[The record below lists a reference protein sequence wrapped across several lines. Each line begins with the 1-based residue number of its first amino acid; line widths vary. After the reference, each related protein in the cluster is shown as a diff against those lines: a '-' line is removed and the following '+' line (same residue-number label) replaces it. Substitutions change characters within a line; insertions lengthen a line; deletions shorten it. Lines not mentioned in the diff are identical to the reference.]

1 MYSSHN
7 KQDRHPNIRKAAPD
21 GSLSTAGIVVS
32 DISPRVTEWIP
43 QLLDELLPSSL
54 HTIRKF
60 ISDIDPQ
67 ILTHGRYG
75 SVLPALQD
83 ETLGF
88 GQRKAQESAQVWSD
102 SEAEAVDY
110 QNSLVEFAIKYAD
123 LTKNDLS
130 TYHQGRY
137 ETLKQLLTTVGTGKG
152 SMNGGLEA
160 LAKGPVALHRELDET
175 PQPITLILDG
185 RSWTDL
191 ADRSTGVRA
200 LAAIAV
206 LGSAFDVR
214 LVISPGLE
222 KHLRRRYPKWYDAHL
237 SLTESPNKSL
247 QETVIEADQS
257 PEATRQRAWEVLQ
270 ELPEESG
277 RLRLLGN
284 LPVDGSRDYRDLKQ
298 DDEIGVTP
306 GTVGRYVLDLE
317 ELGLVSIDRS
327 GQYNSASLTPLG
339 QLAVEEFLADDYR
352 LIHPAQATF
361 ETALTPTP
369 QFDAGTVYRARWDT
383 EGERGTPTTAADTAD
398 SIATVTA
405 TRSAEEW
412 LSTTGSPTQ
421 GDDYV
426 QWLDGPSD
434 VLDAWGMHERYLA
447 GRQTRG
453 VNLVD
458 DRLDEFDDGRVTY
471 LSCFHDDLLVIPQ
484 WGGPLPTLGRIA
496 GALLSDKAL
505 SKILTPSQF
514 GNEFE
519 DIDDAVVD
527 QLDQKAGDIIRWG
540 HQIGW
545 FSEDEE
551 HYDGWKDRVQTVRNL
566 CLEKVGELTNS
577 DDIEA
582 RTELFRDLHGLIAS
596 ATQLY
601 YAIDVDVTINVRM
614 PDTGMLIRDDKRL
627 SDFLKFAR
635 HTVPKQ
641 SVYGIHSGYRMI
653 LEDREQKLKMRLPYD
668 VDEADPTMHLTAS
681 WVFSGPTM
689 TDLKSQIETAIEREA
704 SEIREAIADGTEAA
718 PVMEIPVKIANTYTS
733 IRDLVEEYATTKGY
747 NVSHQGDIH
756 EGEDDLER
764 LVRLFLRVLGTEDR
778 PHRACPH
785 DVAEAMLHIARS
797 TRSFDFITVKDISYG
812 LSQLPADRLL
822 PELPPTATKLL
833 KSLLDASEPMGRS
846 DIIEQAG
853 ISGSSYDRYIN
864 ELAAW
869 DIIEPTESGGRRRWE
884 GHLEPWWTPQSDR
897 EEPFADPDP
906 DTGIVDAE
914 FARDIGSRVMCHYIT
929 HYDLPE
935 LEAVYMSGLAPI
947 SPDDDIQEL
956 FGSHRRLSRWWAF
969 LWGAYAD
976 REEIASVEAATAP
989 ETAVRIG
996 QLPESIDQQRLTDC
1010 DFSSA

>member
-1 MYSSHN
+1 MHTSRN
-7 KQDRHPNIRKAAPD
+7 RQDRHSGIRKVVPS
-21 GSLSTAGIVVS
+21 GSPSTAGIVVS
-32 DISPRVTEWIP
+32 DIFPRVTEWIP
-43 QLLDELLPSSL
+43 RLLDQLLPSSL

-60 ISDIDPQ
+60 VCEIDPQ
-67 ILTHGRYG
+67 ILNHGRYG
-75 SVLPALQD
+75 AVLPALQD
-83 ETLGF
+83 KTLRV
-88 GQRKAQESAQVWSD
+88 GQHRAECSAHVWSD
-102 SEAEAVDY
+102 SEAEAMDY
-110 QNSLVEFAIKYAD
+110 QNSLVEFAVKY
-123 LTKNDLS
+123 TRPPKQSLS
-130 TYHQGRY
+130 TYHKDRH
-137 ETLKQLLTTVGTGKG
+137 EKLKQILTTVGTGRG
-152 SMNGGLEA
+152 SMNGGLGA
-160 LAKGPVALHRELDET
+160 LAKGPVGLHRELDET

-185 RSWTDL
+185 KSWTSL
-191 ADRSTGVRA
+191 NDRSTGVRA

-222 KHLRRRYPKWYDAHL
+222 SHLRQRYSNWYDAHL
-237 SLTESPNKSL
+237 GLTESADRSIQP
-247 QETVIEADQS
+247 TVDTTDHSTEV
-257 PEATRQRAWEVLQ
+257 TRRHAWELLQ
-270 ELPEESG
+270 ELPEDSG

-284 LPVDGSRDYRDLKQ
+284 LPIDGSREVRDLKQ

-327 GQYNSASLTPLG
+327 GRYNSASLTPLG
-339 QLAVEEFLADDYR
+339 QLAVEQFLADDYR

-369 QFDAGTVYRARWDT
+369 QSDAGTVYRAQWDT
-383 EGERGTPTTAADTAD
+383 EGGRGTLPTAD
-398 SIATVTA
+398 DSTA
-405 TRSAEEW
+405 TATASRSAEEW

-426 QWLDGPSD
+426 QWLNGPSE

-447 GRQTRG
+447 GRQTNG

-458 DRLDEFDDGRVTY
+458 DRLDKFDDGRVTY

-519 DIDDAVVD
+519 DIDDAVVE

-551 HYDGWKDRVQTVRNL
+551 HYDGWKDRIQTVRNL

-582 RTELFRDLHGLIAS
+582 RTELFRDIQGLIAS

-627 SDFLKFAR
+627 SDFLHFAR

-668 VDEADPTMHLTAS
+668 VDEDDPTMHLTAS

-689 TDLKSQIETAIEREA
+689 TDLKPQIETAIEREA

-718 PVMEIPVKIANTYTS
+718 PVMEIPVQIANTYTS

-747 NVSHQGDIH
+747 NVSHQDDIH
-756 EGEDDLER
+756 KGEDDLER

-778 PHRACPH
+778 PNRACPH

-833 KSLLDASEPMGRS
+833 QTVLNSDDPLGRS

-869 DIIEPTESGGRRRWE
+869 DIVEPTDSAGRRQWE
-884 GHLEPWWTPQSDR
+884 GHLEPWWTPQSSR
-897 EEPFADPDP
+897 KEPFADPEM
-906 DTGIVDAE
+906 DTGIVYAE
-914 FARDIGSRVMCHYIT
+914 FPRDVASSVMCHLT
-929 HYDLPE
+929 SHYNEPK
-935 LEAVYMSGLAPI
+935 LEAAYLDGINPG
-947 SPDDDIQEL
+947 DDVGEL
-956 FGSHRRLSRWWAF
+956 FSDHNRLSRWWAF
-969 LWGAYAD
+969 LWGAFAD
-976 REEIASVEAATAP
+976 QTDLKTGPGKGCESTQV
-989 ETAVRIG
+989 VRIG
-996 QLPESIDQQRLTDC
+996 CNSHFDELQSNFGETFSVSIK
-1010 DFSSA
+1010 